1 MTELWHKCAVFG
13 PVCIFSEGNKYLFS
27 LNMFKKAKFV
37 LICLPGGSS
46 TIYGV
51 LMALLFEGPTLD
63 DLVLD
68 LRRPY

>member
-1 MTELWHKCAVFG
+1 
-13 PVCIFSEGNKYLFS
+13 
-27 LNMFKKAKFV
+27 MFKKAEFV

-68 LRRPY
+68 LRRPYKT